1 MVFLM
6 LGQPHTFKIWELNLK
21 NKSAI
26 QSHRT
31 TATDDVRTVVCE
43 GGLQEKGVRVCSYV
57 CVCVY
62 VCESK
67 VRLSSQDVR
76 KG

>member
-6 LGQPHTFKIWELNLK
+6 LGQPHTFKIWGLNLK

-26 QSHRT
+26 QSHST

-43 GGLQEKGVRVCSYV
+43 GGLQERESV
-57 CVCVY
+57 CVRMCVF
-62 VCESK
+62 VFMCVSLK
-67 VRLSSQDVR
+67 
-76 KG
+76 

>member
-1 MVFLM
+1 MLYGFLDAWTA
-6 LGQPHTFKIWELNLK
+6 HTFKIWGLNLK

-26 QSHRT
+26 QSHST

-57 CVCVY
+57 CVFVFMCV
-62 VCESK
+62 SLK
-67 VRLSSQDVR
+67 
-76 KG
+76 